1 MGLITT
7 FSATAKETLA
17 CNVVAD
23 QNCILADS
31 RQEVTVKIDLI
42 AAQTKQNSRV
52 PLNIAVVL
60 DRSGSM
66 SGSKLEQ
73 AKQAAIELVN
83 QLDSKDIFSLVAYDN
98 EVEILIPAQPVEDK
112 EHLKKR
118 ISQIEAGGATAL
130 YAGVEQG
137 ADQIRRYFSAKKIN
151 RVILLSDGLAN
162 IGPSSN
168 EEISTLGRRLAREE
182 IAVTTMGIGDDYN
195 EDLLAS
201 LAEASDA
208 NYYYVKDV
216 EKLPEIFK
224 KELGELFSVVARNIV
239 IEITLPE
246 GVEAIDFIG
255 RPETF
260 KENRAKISFS
270 HLASGQN
277 RYLFLRCRAPQGKD
291 EETLTLAKIKTIF
304 NDETDQS
311 KTQTLEKTVQIQFT
325 KDRKKALASVNQT
338 ISAERELMGSSVARD
353 EAVQQADA
361 NNYKEAARI
370 LNQRAQKLNQ
380 AYASAPPVM
389 QPKIKEEQQAL
400 TRQAEDMEK
409 GDMSK
414 SDRKVMK
421 ASAYQQKNAKYN

>member
-7 FSATAKETLA
+7 FSATAKETLS

-31 RQEVTVKIDLI
+31 RQEITVKIDLI
-42 AAQTKQNSRV
+42 ATQTKQKSRV

-98 EVEILIPAQPVEDK
+98 EVEILVPAQPVEDK

-118 ISQIEAGGATAL
+118 IAQIEAGGATAL

-224 KELGELFSVVARNIV
+224 KELGELFSVVARNVV

-277 RYLFLRCRAPQGKD
+277 RYLFLRCRAPKGKD
-291 EETLTLAKIKTIF
+291 EETLTLARIKTVF

-421 ASAYQQKNAKYN
+421 ASAYQQKNAK